1 MTPQDHQQ
9 DPDVEAGQPRRSRRD
24 LLRLAGAAA
33 VGGAAASLGAS
44 PALATTGNLQYGLD
58 TNNAGTARTT
68 LTSSATNGT
77 LLIVNSSTGSQA
89 SPAAVT
95 GQSTGDGYGVYGIGN
110 GVNGFAIAAFGGAAQ
125 LRLIPWTSGPSADT
139 LHSLGAVA
147 YDSET
152 SAYWVCVEEGTPG
165 VWRKLA
171 DAATAGALHVI
182 PTARVYDSRRDMTPT
197 ASGLL
202 STGASRVI
210 PCKDRRDP
218 VTGAIVAA
226 NVVPAGATAVAYN
239 LTVTGT
245 VAKGFLS
252 VEPGNVTVS
261 GGSTIIL
268 SEAGLALANASLC
281 RLDADRQLK
290 VFCDGAAAAT
300 HFIID
305 IVGYY
310 R

>member
-1 MTPQDHQQ
+1 MTQHDEH
-9 DPDVEAGQPRRSRRD
+9 DAVPRRSRRD

-33 VGGAAASLGAS
+33 VGGAAASLGAT

-68 LTSSATNGT
+68 LTSSSSTGT
-77 LLIVNSSTGSQA
+77 LLLVNSSSGSGA
-89 SPAAVT
+89 NPAAVT

-110 GVNGFAIAAFGGAAQ
+110 GVNGFAIAGFGGAAQ
-125 LRLIPWTSGPSADT
+125 LRLIPWTAGPSANT

-171 DAATAGALHVI
+171 DATTAGALHAI
-182 PTARVYDSRRDMTPT
+182 PTARVYDSRRDMSP
-197 ASGLL
+197 AMSGVIT
-202 STGASRVI
+202 TGTSRVV

-218 VTGAIVAA
+218 ATGAVLAA

-245 VAKGFLS
+245 VGARGFLS
-252 VEPGNVTVS
+252 VEPGNMTES
-261 GGSTIIL
+261 GGSTINW
-268 SEAGLALANASLC
+268 SAAGLDLANASLC
-281 RLDADRQLK
+281 RLDGARQLA
-290 VFCDGAAAAT
+290 VFCGGPGAAT